1 MNSSETT
8 NSFIWPKIFSQKE
21 NILSRFKKHNIDSL
35 GLRDNKILPTIQ
47 YLKNGNYAIWN
58 GGPSFTQSAWND
70 SIQLSDPDA
79 GWDRKLYERYCK
91 KC

>member
-8 NSFIWPKIFSQKE
+8 NSCIWPKIFSQKE

-35 GLRDNKILPTIQ
+35 GLRDNKILLTIQ

-79 GWDRKLYERYCK
+79 GRDRKLYERYCK